1 MLPREHHNASEDGG
15 IGRRA
20 GFRLQ
25 DRNPNAPLF
34 VSETSHGARPED
46 VRESPQSTHFG
57 HGDRN
62 EKGAV
67 ALSDVQRA
75 AAALLNRVANGGEIP
90 IDVLRGFAE
99 LVLRSEMVLVSRE
112 VLEGPPE
119 FAVRR
124 ALELAALV
132 LGVQVVDDVGTGK
145 EETR

>member
-1 MLPREHHNASEDGG
+1 
-15 IGRRA
+15 
-20 GFRLQ
+20 
-25 DRNPNAPLF
+25 
-34 VSETSHGARPED
+34 
-46 VRESPQSTHFG
+46 RESPQSTHFG
-57 HGDRN
+57 HGDRH

-67 ALSDVQRA
+67 ALSDVQHA

-90 IDVLRGFAE
+90 IAVLRGFAE

-112 VLEGPPE
+112 VLEGSPE

>member
-1 MLPREHHNASEDGG
+1 
-15 IGRRA
+15 
-20 GFRLQ
+20 LQ
-25 DRNPNAPLF
+25 NQNPNTPLF
-34 VSETSHGARPED
+34 ISETSHGARPED

-57 HGDRN
+57 HGDRI

-75 AAALLNRVANGGEIP
+75 AAALLHRVAGGGEIP
-90 IDVLRGFAE
+90 IDVLRAFAE
-99 LVLRSEMVLVSRE
+99 LVLRSEMVQVSRE

-132 LGVQVVDDVGTGK
+132 LGVQVAEDVEK
-145 EETR
+145 RKDETR